1 MRFSILLVFVC
12 FVSIVSAQCTRV
24 SNNGKYAIDVYV
36 NPIDVIINTTS
47 CPSGYNYNLELSYH
61 VDIYGLN
68 GNTPPSSLYTLQ
80 GTFFCGS
87 HQLFF
92 NLPNSGGSG
101 SLVTTAN
108 PYRNQSDC
116 NTVTVADL
124 MCSSFELQ
132 SHGPNSMNNSF
143 MDCSPSS
150 FLAVEVAN
158 DGIKQNANEIEL
170 SWETLSERESD
181 YFLVEHS
188 TDGTNWQVVDSIKA
202 QGQSSELVY
211 YSSRFHNIGEG
222 YNYFKLSEMDLNGIK
237 TLINFYV
244 IDVKAFT
251 SSIQMYPNPVKDE
264 LNIDGLENSDH
275 NSFQL
280 MDSKGKL
287 IGLNMFS
294 YITKGSRLIVKCG
307 SLQKGIYFLKF
318 SSGKTLRVIK
328 S

>member
-1 MRFSILLVFVC
+1 MKLFLFVFTLFITNIL
-12 FVSIVSAQCTRV
+12 IAQCTRI
-24 SNNGKYAIDVYV
+24 SNNGKYSVDIYV
-36 NPIDVIINTTS
+36 NPIDVVINTTNCS
-47 CPSGYNYNLELSYH
+47 NGYNYNIEIDYTI
-61 VDIYGLN
+61 VINGLN
-68 GNTPPSSLYTLQ
+68 GNPPPANLFTLQ
-80 GTFFCGS
+80 GNVICNNTS
-87 HQLFF
+87 LFF
-92 NLPNSGGSG
+92 DLPNAGGSG
-101 SLVTTAN
+101 TVVTVSN
-108 PYRNQSDC
+108 PYRNNTDC
-116 NTVTVADL
+116 NTITVDDL
-124 MCSSFELQ
+124 LCTNFEIQ
-132 SHGPNSMNNSF
+132 IQGPSMPYSTI
-143 MDCSPSS
+143 DCNPST
-150 FLAVEVAN
+150 FLAVEVVN
-158 DGIKQNANEIEL
+158 DEIAQNANEIEL

-211 YSSRFHNIGEG
+211 YSSRFNNIGEG
-222 YNYFKLSEMDLNGIK
+222 YNYFKLSEMDLNGLK

-251 SSIQMYPNPVKDE
+251 SSILMYPNPVKDE
-264 LNIDGLENSDH
+264 LNIDGLENSDR